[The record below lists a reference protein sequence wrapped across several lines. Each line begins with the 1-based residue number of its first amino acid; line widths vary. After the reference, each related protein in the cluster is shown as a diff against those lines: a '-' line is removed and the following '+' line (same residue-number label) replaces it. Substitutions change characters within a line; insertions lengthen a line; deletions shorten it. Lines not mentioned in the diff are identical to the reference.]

1 MPRLIRRLPRP
12 SELLPLMRLRPP
24 TLDRRAARLA
34 SAADLWDLR
43 RIAQRRTPRAAFDY
57 VDGAAGSELTVRRTR
72 EAFEATELLPRILHS
87 TPAADLSTTIAG
99 GPSALPF
106 GIAPTGFT
114 RFMQAEGE
122 DGGASAA
129 AAAGI
134 PFSLSTMGTRSLEE
148 VAGVSGAGRRWF
160 QLYLWKDRD
169 RSLDLLRRAEA
180 AGFDTL
186 LVTVDTP
193 VAGQRLRDVRN
204 GMTIP
209 PQLSLRTVLDASY
222 RPEWWFNFLTTDPLT
237 FASLSDTAADLP
249 TIINGMFDP
258 SLSIADLEWIRSVW
272 PGRLF
277 VKGVLTAEDTRR
289 ALDAGADGLV
299 VSNHGGRQL
308 DRAPVSLRALGEVRA
323 EAGAGVEVILD
334 SGIMSGADIVS
345 ALALGADFVLIGRA
359 YLYGLMAGG
368 EQGVARAI
376 ELLAREVESA
386 MMLMG
391 CATVADLKASG
402 QVRASWLDEA
412 RSERRTGR
420 DPRDATRGARISP

>member
-1 MPRLIRRLPRP
+1 MPRLTRRLPQP
-12 SELLPLMRLRPP
+12 SELLPLMRFRPP
-24 TLDRRAARLA
+24 TVRRRAARLA
-34 SAADLWDLR
+34 AAADLGDLR
-43 RIAQRRTPRAAFDY
+43 RIARRRTPRAAFDY
-57 VDGAAGSELTVRRTR
+57 VDGAAGSELTARRTR
-72 EAFEATELLPRILHS
+72 EAFAATELLPRILHS
-87 TPAADLSTTIAG
+87 TPSADLSTTIAG

-114 RFMQAEGE
+114 RFMHAEGE
-122 DGGASAA
+122 DGGAAA
-129 AAAGI
+129 AATAGI
-134 PFSLSTMGTRSLEE
+134 PFTLSTMGTRSIEE
-148 VAGVSGAGRRWF
+148 VAAVSGAGRRWF
-160 QLYLWKDRD
+160 QLYLWKDRE

-209 PQLSLRTVLDASY
+209 PQLTLRTVLDASY
-222 RPEWWFNFLTTDPLT
+222 RPEWWFNFLSTDPLT

-258 SLSIADLEWIRSVW
+258 TLSIADLEWIRSVW

-277 VKGVLTAEDTRR
+277 VKGILTAEYARR
-289 ALDAGADGLV
+289 SLDAGADGLV

-308 DRAPVSLRALGEVRA
+308 DRAPVSLKALTEVRA
-323 EAGAGVEVILD
+323 EAGAGVEVVLD

-391 CATVADLKASG
+391 TATVTDLKASG
-402 QVRASWLDEA
+402 QVRAPWLEGTEA
-412 RSERRTGR
+412 SPATERSS
-420 DPRDATRGARISP
+420 ASRITP